1 MSSGKKGGYDWFED
15 LVNSQHGSKNVKTSK
30 SLAPSTVVR
39 HVGSSDDEE
48 EEYEDTGFEEEK
60 KAPVGPAPS
69 KEREEKR
76 QADDRDDSVKR
87 YVRTTYRTDPSSVR
101 HPGLKDVLVQSLRV
115 RPQRLVPRGT
125 RTAGYLND
133 HGGVMTELP
142 PRDVLRACD
151 CELLADDIAE
161 HKVSLAVEFSVGKAH
176 YAVTYSLD
184 GPVTFPPLWL
194 TRVGDEDPLPRL
206 AFQRGALSSVVL
218 SAILTDDEGRE
229 TDVTTDVVAC
239 QGPDKDFY
247 EFAGVSQYAWCVIRY
262 LEIKHQNR
270 QALRLIGKRPT
281 CGVVHPRLAVSE
293 DGEDCLEY
301 VSDSSPEPKR
311 SLRIIFGDGDAV
323 EYTNADKKVI
333 D

>member
-87 YVRTTYRTDPSSVR
+87 YVRTTYRTDPSSRAYVSDR
-101 HPGLKDVLVQSLRV
+101 NDWFHVGREL
-115 RPQRLVPRGT
+115 
-125 RTAGYLND
+125 AGYLND

-161 HKVSLAVEFSVGKAH
+161 HK
-176 YAVTYSLD
+176 
-184 GPVTFPPLWL
+184 
-194 TRVGDEDPLPRL
+194 
-206 AFQRGALSSVVL
+206 RGALSSVVL

-247 EFAGVSQYAWCVIRY
+247 EFAGVPQYAWCVIRY

-311 SLRIIFGDGDAV
+311 SLRLIFGDGDAV

>member
-87 YVRTTYRTDPSSVR
+87 YVRTTYRTDPSSRAYVSDR
-101 HPGLKDVLVQSLRV
+101 NDWFHVGREL
-115 RPQRLVPRGT
+115 
-125 RTAGYLND
+125 AGYLND

>member
-87 YVRTTYRTDPSSVR
+87 YVRTTYRTDPSSRAYVSDR
-101 HPGLKDVLVQSLRV
+101 NDWFHVGREL
-115 RPQRLVPRGT
+115 
-125 RTAGYLND
+125 AGYLND

-247 EFAGVSQYAWCVIRY
+247 EFAGVPQYAWCVIRY

-311 SLRIIFGDGDAV
+311 SLRLIFGDGDAV